1 MNVPPAVAVAGSAN
15 VRTDIELRPSRTGKP
30 SELLDPNVKS
40 QALDNA
46 RSKGEP
52 TRSEVADA
60 VNQIRDFVA
69 QSGKEINFSIDEQS
83 GIRVVKVLDTA
94 TNEVVRQIP
103 SEEVVAIARALDK
116 LQGLFLRDKA

>member
-1 MNVPPAVAVAGSAN
+1 MNVPPAVASAGSAN
-15 VRTDIELRPSRTGKP
+15 IRPDIELRPAQPGKTVESLDAKVRAVT
-30 SELLDPNVKS
+30 SE
-40 QALDNA
+40 NA
-46 RSKGEP
+46 AQRLEP
-52 TRSEVADA
+52 TRSEVTEA
-60 VNQIRDFVA
+60 VSQIKEFVA